1 MPQEEKE
8 VRRLDGLDQSLKLGW
23 ASAVATELCNG
34 ELREFA
40 NVEIKSNGSG
50 ICVDVASCEG
60 CFIGVNDLSGYQN
73 NGRGKETLG
82 EGLRVMEDHRG
93 HPSQGDDD
101 ERTAQDFADCVSVDG
116 RYRSILTVNITKIEV
131 N

>member
-23 ASAVATELCNG
+23 ASAAATELCNG

-50 ICVDVASCEG
+50 ICGDVASCEG
-60 CFIGVNDLSGYQN
+60 CFIGVNDLSRYQLFRV
-73 NGRGKETLG
+73 GSFERRCCLVERYGSCGGIGMGIDKGTLSFLISG
-82 EGLRVMEDHRG
+82 
-93 HPSQGDDD
+93 
-101 ERTAQDFADCVSVDG
+101 
-116 RYRSILTVNITKIEV
+116 
-131 N
+131 